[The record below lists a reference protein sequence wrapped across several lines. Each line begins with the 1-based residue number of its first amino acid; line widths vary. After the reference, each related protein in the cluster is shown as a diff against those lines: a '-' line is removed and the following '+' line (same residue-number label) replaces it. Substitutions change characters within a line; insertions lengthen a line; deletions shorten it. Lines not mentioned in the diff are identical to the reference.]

1 MRNPRG
7 NHLEAAPLTRRTF
20 LHGSAAALAVSGG
33 GVLTACGSGEPGT
46 DSGGRIPLTFLAILP
61 PTSLT
66 FAAELLAQAG
76 GFFAD
81 EGLDVTF
88 QSTRGSAQA
97 IQLVLSGSALL
108 TRIGQIEAV
117 RHASNR
123 DAPLMNVGTVYKES
137 TIRFVSSSG
146 APLRTPEDF
155 IGRTIGIPS
164 EGGSTETTL
173 DLLLS
178 TAGID
183 PERVERQVVGLSP
196 GVFNLVE
203 QGRIAGYA
211 VSIDTAKI
219 LEQQRSGLE
228 VLRPGDYI
236 ASGAQLYMVAEN
248 RLAQDESVIRKYLN
262 AIHGAISFIL
272 EDSGFERTLETLR
285 SEYSFGTLQ
294 DTTVAK
300 ESLAEFSRAWTAD
313 GRDNV
318 MRTMPDKWRRGY
330 EELVQAGQAQAGR
343 EPSDWFT
350 NALVPTS

>member
-1 MRNPRG
+1 MHDPRR
-7 NHLEAAPLTRRTF
+7 HSEAAPLSRRTF
-20 LHGSAAALAVSGG
+20 LHGSAAALAFSGG
-33 GVLTACGSGEPGT
+33 GAVLTACSDGDGT
-46 DSGGRIPLTFLAILP
+46 DANGRIPLTFLAILP

-66 FAAELLAQAG
+66 FAGELLAQAG
-76 GFFAD
+76 GYFAD

-108 TRIGQIEAV
+108 TRTGQIETV

-137 TIRFVSSSG
+137 TIRFVSSTG

-183 PERVERQVVGLSP
+183 PARVERQVVGLNP
-196 GVFNLVE
+196 GVFNLVQ

-219 LEQQRSGLE
+219 LEQQRSEIE
-228 VLRPGDYI
+228 VLRPGEFI
-236 ASGAQLYMVAEN
+236 ASGAQLYMVSEDG
-248 RLAQDESVIRKYLN
+248 LAQDEPIIRRYLN
-262 AIHGAISFIL
+262 AVHGAITFML
-272 EDSGFERTLETLR
+272 EDDGFERTLETLR

-294 DTTVAK
+294 DTAVAK

-313 GRDNV
+313 GRDNL
-318 MRTMPDKWRRGY
+318 MRTMPEKWRRGY
-330 EELVQAGQAQAGR
+330 EELVEAEQAAPDR
-343 EPSDWFT
+343 DPSQWFT
-350 NALVPTS
+350 NELVPAS